1 MKHLSNF
8 TIQKILEIEETKN
21 DTNGLENFAIDQDT
35 PDLFENNLSEERP
48 ELLQNN
54 EDDSHEED
62 EFEIPAFLR
71 RQKN

>member
-1 MKHLSNF
+1 M
-8 TIQKILEIEETKN
+8 
-21 DTNGLENFAIDQDT
+21 ENFAIDQDT

-71 RQKN
+71 WQKN